1 MKGELIILSTVSD
14 IENEEWVKMDALNM
28 DSPILLWTSDI
39 FLIWISNSPSLFK
52 AEIVL
57 GQIDLQPSRL
67 YESIFITIPLA
78 KGFYKKYISRG
89 EKGYHI

>member
-1 MKGELIILSTVSD
+1 MESMKGELIILSTVSD

-28 DSPILLWTSDI
+28 DSPILLWTS
-39 FLIWISNSPSLFK
+39 K
-52 AEIVL
+52 AEIVF

-78 KGFYKKYISRG
+78 
-89 EKGYHI
+89 

>member
-14 IENEEWVKMDALNM
+14 IEIEEWVKMDALNM

-52 AEIVL
+52 AEIVF
-57 GQIDLQPSRL
+57 GQIDLQSSRL

-78 KGFYKKYISRG
+78 
-89 EKGYHI
+89 

>member
-52 AEIVL
+52 AGIVL

-67 YESIFITIPLA
+67 YESIFITISLA
-78 KGFYKKYISRG
+78 
-89 EKGYHI
+89 

>member
-52 AEIVL
+52 AKIVL

-78 KGFYKKYISRG
+78 
-89 EKGYHI
+89 

>member
-1 MKGELIILSTVSD
+1 MESMKGELIILSTVSD

-67 YESIFITIPLA
+67 YESIFTTIPLA
-78 KGFYKKYISRG
+78 
-89 EKGYHI
+89 